1 MPLSSSV
8 RESLE
13 RATAAYEV
21 FAPVAASY
29 LEERGFNLELAR
41 TYRLG
46 VVVDPEVGHEMYEG
60 RLSIPYLTRAGVVS
74 MKFRCME
81 HDDCKAFDCRKYLN
95 LGGKSTH
102 IFNVGAFFAD
112 STIIA
117 ITEGEFDAM
126 VVNEHVMPAVSI
138 PGVQNWKPF
147 YERCFV
153 DYERVYLFADGD
165 DPGRDFARSLS
176 SILDGVTV
184 VQMPQD
190 MDVNAVFL
198 AEGPD
203 GLRKRAGL

>member
-13 RATAAYEV
+13 RATRAYEM
-21 FAPVAASY
+21 FAPVAGSY
-29 LEERGFNLELAR
+29 LAERGLDLELAR
-41 TYRLG
+41 MYRLG
-46 VVVDPEVGHEMYEG
+46 VVVEPEVGHEMYEN
-60 RLSIPYLTRAGVVS
+60 RLSIPYLTRSGVVS
-74 MKFRCME
+74 MKFRCMAHE
-81 HDDCKAFDCRKYLN
+81 DCKAEGCQKYLG

-102 IFNVGAFFAD
+102 MFNVNAFFAD
-112 STIIA
+112 STAIA

-126 VVNEHVMPAVSI
+126 VVNQYVMPAVSI

-165 DPGRDFARSLS
+165 DPGRDFAKSLS

-190 MDVNAVFL
+190 MDVNAVFV